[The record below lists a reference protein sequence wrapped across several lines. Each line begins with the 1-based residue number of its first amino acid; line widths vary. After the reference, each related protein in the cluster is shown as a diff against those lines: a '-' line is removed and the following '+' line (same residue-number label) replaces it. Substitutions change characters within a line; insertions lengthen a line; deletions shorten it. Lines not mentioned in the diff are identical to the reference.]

1 MNDSSKFVL
10 NYGLKKSF
18 QVAAMV
24 TLNNLYYSINMG
36 VFIER
41 FIIAVLRQI

>member
-1 MNDSSKFVL
+1 MNDSSKFLL

-24 TLNNLYYSINMG
+24 TLNVLYYNINMG
-36 VFIER
+36 VFIEK
-41 FIIAVLRQI
+41 FIVAALRQI